1 MNEPSAEPLPNN
13 IDRDFEIAVRRLA
26 EDLRF
31 GYDASPYLGSGVDYA
46 QSRPFVYGD
55 SVKNIDWKLTARHNR
70 YHVKEYESVKCTPVY
85 IIIDTSAS
93 MAVQSQ
99 RWSKYTLAVLI
110 AGGIGMAAMRR
121 LSPVGVLGAGER
133 DLHFQPSLSRGQLFQ
148 WLHALRRV
156 GYDEQTRLGERLLH
170 LQPHLK
176 SRSMVCVISDLHDPT
191 AISSIKSL
199 SVAHDCVVL
208 QIVDPAERGRLGGGI
223 LRTVEAESGNE
234 FVTHGRSR
242 WFSPEAQSKA
252 STEFKRVGVDHL
264 VLATDQPFVA
274 PLRRFLADRA
284 GLMRGTR

>member
-121 LSPVGVLGAGER
+121 LSPVGVLGA
-133 DLHFQPSLSRGQLFQ
+133 
-148 WLHALRRV
+148 
-156 GYDEQTRLGERLLH
+156 EQTRLGERLLH